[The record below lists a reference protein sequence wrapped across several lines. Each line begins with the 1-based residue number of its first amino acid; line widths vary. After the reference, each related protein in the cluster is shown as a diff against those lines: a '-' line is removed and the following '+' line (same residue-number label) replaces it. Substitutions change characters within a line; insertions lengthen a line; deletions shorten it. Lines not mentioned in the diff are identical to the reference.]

1 MLKHFEIKDIVMKL
15 PSHSVIRTNILEF
28 FIFSEENFTS
38 AVRRDTQMVMTQK
51 VSLYYNLN
59 FQKAGNRK
67 EKSILSNT

>member
-38 AVRRDTQMVMTQK
+38 SVRRDTQMVMTQK
-51 VSLYYNLN
+51 YH
-59 FQKAGNRK
+59 G
-67 EKSILSNT
+67 ITI